1 LEVKSAPGIAAET
14 KLTSADHW
22 SVAKTYKEDRAKR
35 AKSNLCRLYSP
46 SMDSETNRNRRS
58 KTMAYTTTI
67 THSTERSAA
76 RAEEII
82 SSITALGHQVL
93 RYGLALVIGWIGM
106 MKFTGYEAQGI
117 EPLVAHSPL
126 LGWMYRI
133 WTVRQFAAG
142 LGVVEISMAIL
153 IALRPWSRKA
163 SAIGSAVAVLMF
175 LTTLSF
181 LFSTPGWEPS
191 LGGFPALSGAVGQF
205 LLKDVVLLGAA
216 IWSLGE
222 ALAS

>member
-1 LEVKSAPGIAAET
+1 
-14 KLTSADHW
+14 
-22 SVAKTYKEDRAKR
+22 
-35 AKSNLCRLYSP
+35 
-46 SMDSETNRNRRS
+46 
-58 KTMAYTTTI
+58 
-67 THSTERSAA
+67 
-76 RAEEII
+76 
-82 SSITALGHQVL
+82 
-93 RYGLALVIGWIGM
+93 M
-106 MKFTGYEAQGI
+106 MKFTGYEAHGI

-133 WTVRQFAAG
+133 WTVRQFAVG
-142 LGVVEISMAIL
+142 LGVVEISIAIL

-163 SAIGSAVAVLMF
+163 SAIGSALAVLMF

-205 LLKDVVLLGAA
+205 LIKDLVLLGAA

-222 ALAS
+222 ALTE

>member
-1 LEVKSAPGIAAET
+1 
-14 KLTSADHW
+14 
-22 SVAKTYKEDRAKR
+22 
-35 AKSNLCRLYSP
+35 
-46 SMDSETNRNRRS
+46 
-58 KTMAYTTTI
+58 
-67 THSTERSAA
+67 
-76 RAEEII
+76 
-82 SSITALGHQVL
+82 VL

-106 MKFTGYEAQGI
+106 MKFTGYGAKGI

-126 LGWMYRI
+126 LSWMYGL

-142 LGVVEISMAIL
+142 LGVVEICIAIL

-163 SAIGSAVAVLMF
+163 SAIGSAAAVLMF
-175 LTTLSF
+175 LTALSF

-205 LLKDVVLLGAA
+205 LINDVALLGAA

-222 ALAS
+222 ALIPKEKPTIEP

>member
-1 LEVKSAPGIAAET
+1 
-14 KLTSADHW
+14 
-22 SVAKTYKEDRAKR
+22 
-35 AKSNLCRLYSP
+35 
-46 SMDSETNRNRRS
+46 
-58 KTMAYTTTI
+58 
-67 THSTERSAA
+67 
-76 RAEEII
+76 
-82 SSITALGHQVL
+82 
-93 RYGLALVIGWIGM
+93 LALVIGWIGM
-106 MKFTGYEAQGI
+106 MKFTAYEAQGI

-126 LGWMYRI
+126 LGWMYHV

-142 LGVVEISMAIL
+142 LGVIEISIAIL

-163 SAIGSAVAVLMF
+163 CAIGSAVAVLMF

-222 ALAS
+222 ALTP